1 MMMIDHRCSDKC
13 FNEQSPTLIL
23 VSVSFLY
30 KAVSVAEKDLVHS
43 TCGLVAMTSAQHAE
57 GRKFDTGQVY
67 NELSHQFKAKWIW
80 GELGRQQCVVDVEMM
95 WHTTFEW

>member
-1 MMMIDHRCSDKC
+1 MIMMMIDHRCSDKC

-43 TCGLVAMTSAQHAE
+43 TCGLVAMTTA
-57 GRKFDTGQVY
+57 
-67 NELSHQFKAKWIW
+67 
-80 GELGRQQCVVDVEMM
+80 
-95 WHTTFEW
+95 